1 MYRLRTR
8 LARWIDPDTLPAASG
23 SGALRPR
30 SGATGTA
37 LVIAGGGARSSF
49 EIGALKYL
57 YRHQQLDPAVI
68 SGTSA
73 GSILAAVLA
82 QHSDPADQLRALEQ
96 LEAIW
101 AGMRQSSDMFAE
113 QEWFTALREHIP
125 TWRKVVAL
133 RERRANRVSLAA
145 GLADL
150 LAKPREAVARITGD
164 RDHGEQPAHGHG
176 TSGPDGGQLP
186 EAAAAEVAAAA
197 VAKAAP
203 TTGTEE
209 GAPANR
215 QVTPDTDIDAGTPP
229 EHERHWSPTHALET
243 LSTLWEAGR
252 SSADLEFILRGAQQQ
267 RSAFRPGKI
276 VDRLLDPEVFS
287 AERLARS
294 ALDLRIAVVSLE
306 SGELRYIDQNGR
318 LRDRSDAVLPD
329 LGPVGMFEAVLASC
343 SIPGVFPPVPLAG
356 EHYIDGGVRENIPA
370 AVALDRADVDRCFV
384 VVAAPEGVAATSDFA
399 QKDLMEILMRSTA
412 EIGPDEIQ
420 RDEVRYARARGAV
433 VIQPEL
439 DIHDMVTI
447 DPGLVSIA
455 IDYGYLRAAD
465 VCEAANPARQART
478 RNVVQLR
485 RLIWTSE
492 DEAFGPDTTGEPTIE
507 DIAELKI
514 QLRDL
519 IADPGSAH
527 LPPGADQWWRT
538 WERHPFTI
546 EAEPTWP
553 GAHR

>member
-1 MYRLRTR
+1 MSDSAMYRLRTR
-8 LARWIDPDTLPAASG
+8 LARWIDPDTLPAPSSSG
-23 SGALRPR
+23 TVSPGSA
-30 SGATGTA
+30 GTGTA

-57 YRHQQLDPAVI
+57 YRHQQLDPVVI

-82 QHSDPADQLRALEQ
+82 QHSDAADQLRALEQ
-96 LEAIW
+96 MEEIW
-101 AGMRQSSDMFAE
+101 AQMRQSSDMFAE

-125 TWRKVVAL
+125 TWRKVVEL
-133 RERRANRVSLAA
+133 RQRRANRASLAA

-164 RDHGEQPAHGHG
+164 RENGEQPSHAHGTHG
-176 TSGPDGGQLP
+176 PGRGQVA
-186 EAAAAEVAAAA
+186 EAAAVEVAAAA
-197 VAKAAP
+197 RITPAA
-203 TTGTEE
+203 GTEE
-209 GAPANR
+209 AAPATEIN
-215 QVTPDTDIDAGTPP
+215 TGTDTPP
-229 EHERHWSPTHALET
+229 EHERHWSPAHALET

-252 SSADLEFILRGAQQQ
+252 SSTDLEFILRGAQQQ
-267 RSAFRPGKI
+267 RSAFRPGTI

-287 AERLARS
+287 AERLGRS
-294 ALDLRIAVVSLE
+294 ALDLRVAVVGLE
-306 SGELRYIDQNGR
+306 SGELRYIDQHGR
-318 LRDRSDAVLPD
+318 LRDRSDAVLAD
-329 LGPVGMFEAVLASC
+329 LQPVGMFEAVLASC

-356 EHYIDGGVRENIPA
+356 EHYIDGGVRENVPA
-370 AVALDRADVDRCFV
+370 AIVLDRGDVDQCFV
-384 VVAAPEGVAATSDFA
+384 VVAAPEGVATMSDFA

-412 EIGPDEIQ
+412 QIGPDEIQ
-420 RDEVRYARARGAV
+420 RDEVRYARERGAV

-465 VCEAANPARQART
+465 VCEAAEPARQERT
-478 RNVVQLR
+478 RNVIQLR

-492 DEAFGPDTTGEPTIE
+492 DEAFGPDATGEPTIE

-527 LPPGADQWWRT
+527 LPPSADQWWRT
-538 WERHPFTI
+538 WERHPFAI
-546 EAEPTWP
+546 EATPTWS
-553 GAHR
+553 GALR